1 MDSYLGLDNTFLERL
16 EKMSQ
21 EHEKDIV
28 IDLSIERLIRFM
40 GTYGIGVL
48 AVAAAAFIILGI
60 SLLQQHSVQILFDS
74 IILHLLD

>member
-1 MDSYLGLDNTFLERL
+1 MDSYLGLDHSFLERL

-21 EHEKDIV
+21 EHEKAIV

-48 AVAAAAFIILGI
+48 AIAAAAFIILGI
-60 SLLQQHSVQILFDS
+60 SLSHQHSAQIFFHP
-74 IILHLLD
+74 IILHLFV